1 VVLGILLR
9 TTLHKSGNLKGG
21 IKGMFKTFG
30 TCEQGIFLGGLMVGY
45 FWLGHL
51 FKGK

>member
-1 VVLGILLR
+1 MNKTMLAIL
-9 TTLHKSGNLKGG
+9 TSSFTL
-21 IKGMFKTFG
+21 ICFIGMFKTFG